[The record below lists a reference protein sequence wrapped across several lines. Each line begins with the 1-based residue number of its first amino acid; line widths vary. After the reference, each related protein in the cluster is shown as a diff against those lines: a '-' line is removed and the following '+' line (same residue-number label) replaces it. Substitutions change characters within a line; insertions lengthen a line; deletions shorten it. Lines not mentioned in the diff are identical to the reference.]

1 MKADSPG
8 GVTGATL
15 RAPRGRATA
24 PPPPWC
30 REIRVESVQPVHVVV
45 TRNGVLE
52 ALGPP
57 VRTLRADNAAALR
70 ALPARLDAAF
80 AEGCRFAC
88 GLLPYEAGA
97 MLMGLPAEA
106 TVTVHL
112 FDHLPGPL
120 PDTDAPFQLRRE
132 FEAQQSARQYHQAL
146 ARIQQYLRAGDC
158 YQVNYAQRFQS
169 RWDGDALGGFQKLVA
184 AHPAPHACFFRDG
197 DDAVFGVSPE
207 RFLSI
212 QGRRV
217 VTEPIKGSRPRGATP
232 VEDRA
237 LGRALLR
244 HPKDR
249 AENLMIVDLLR
260 NDLGQFCEAGSIQ
273 ADPLFELRR
282 FSNVQHLVSTVSG
295 RLRDGIRPLAA
306 LISAFPGG
314 SITGAPKK
322 RAMQIIQELEP
333 APRGAYCGSLFWQD
347 DQGHFDSNILIRTL
361 QTDGDRLY
369 CHGGGGI
376 VFDSDPDEEY
386 AESWFKVR
394 KLMEA
399 VNS

>member
-1 MKADSPG
+1 
-8 GVTGATL
+8 
-15 RAPRGRATA
+15 
-24 PPPPWC
+24 
-30 REIRVESVQPVHVVV
+30 VQPVHVVV
-45 TRNGVLE
+45 TRNGALE

-57 VRTLRADNAAALR
+57 ALTLRAGNAEAIRRLPDQVAAAL
-70 ALPARLDAAF
+70 
-80 AEGCRFAC
+80 AEGYRFAC

-97 MLMGLPAEA
+97 TLMGLASSPLGAAAE
-106 TVTVHL
+106 VTVHL
-112 FDHLPGPL
+112 FDHSPAPL
-120 PDTDAPFQLRRE
+120 AATAPVFSLHRRFQ
-132 FEAQQSARQYHQAL
+132 AQQSQQDYLRAL
-146 ARIQQYLRAGDC
+146 ARIQHYLRAGDC
-158 YQVNYAQRFQS
+158 YQVNYAQRFQAT
-169 RWDGDALGGFQKLVA
+169 WEGDALGGFQRLVN

-212 QGRRV
+212 QDRRV
-217 VTEPIKGSRPRGATP
+217 ISEPIKGSRPRGANAE
-232 VEDRA
+232 EDRA
-237 LGRALLR
+237 LGRALLN

-260 NDLGQFCEAGSIQ
+260 NDLGRFCEAGSIS
-273 ADPLFELRR
+273 AHPLFQLRR

-295 RLRDGIRPLAA
+295 RLRDEVPPLAA
-306 LISAFPGG
+306 LLSAFPGG

-347 DQGHFDSNILIRTL
+347 DQGRFDSNILIRTL
-361 QTDGDRLY
+361 QTDGDKLY

-376 VFDSDPDEEY
+376 VYDSDPDEEY

-394 KLMEA
+394 KLMQA
-399 VNS
+399 VNSE